1 MTTLPPPPARLEPI
15 EEQLR
20 TAIFENKNTEW
31 TEKARRFCSLHGR
44 HLRKKAKECFGTE
57 ADAHLKWMASLL
69 LHVPDAYELP
79 CDPAWLSSALYAIDA
94 QYPAPADQSVKADE
108 QVNTLMAWHRAGNRL
123 PEQPAQGSVFSYTPG
138 LWSTEAQQ
146 ALPVLILSPN
156 PFSLFTL
163 SVMQLCLQLNIPI
176 AGLLLRSF
184 TPSRFI
190 AEFRRDGF
198 SLLLRRIWRKLVLRA
213 DENPDRSTLSLSQLL
228 KGLGNTEGDVRK
240 LAQAQNIPVM
250 SAAEWNTED
259 VATWVKKQSPQI
271 GLFTGGGM
279 TRASLQS
286 CFPIGI
292 LNVHMG
298 HLPGHKGMDVV
309 EAPVLEGKRNNVG
322 ATVHIMD
329 EGLDTGP
336 IIQRMNFNPDPC
348 NTLGTLR
355 NEISGLM
362 PILSIDSALGLSSG
376 RLIPQPQIKAG
387 RQYYFIH
394 SRLKPV
400 LKAAIESHSSN
411 EPGSYNDVHTKIIA
425 DLNQASLGI
434 DQ

>member
-1 MTTLPPPPARLEPI
+1 MTTPLPPPPARLEPVA
-15 EEQLR
+15 EQLR
-20 TAIFENKNTEW
+20 TEIFTSRNAEW
-31 TEKARRFCSLHGR
+31 TEKVRRFCSLHGR
-44 HLRKKAKECFGTE
+44 HLLKKAKERFGAE
-57 ADAHLKWMASLL
+57 ADAHLQWMASLL

-79 CDPAWLSSALYAIDA
+79 CDPAWLSAALYAIDA
-94 QYPAPADQSVKADE
+94 QNPAPAEQVVKAEE
-108 QVNTLMAWHRAGNRL
+108 QVNTLMAWHHAGNRL
-123 PEQPAQGSVFSYTPG
+123 AEQPAQGSVFSYTPG
-138 LWSTEAQQ
+138 LWSTEARQ
-146 ALPVLILSPN
+146 AQPVLILSPN
-156 PFSLFTL
+156 PFSLYTL
-163 SVMQLCLQLNIPI
+163 SVMQLCLRLNIPI

-198 SLLLRRIWRKLVLRA
+198 SLLRKIWRKLILRA
-213 DENPDRSTLSLSQLL
+213 DENPDSSPLSLSQLL

-240 LAQAQNIPVM
+240 LAQAHNIPVM

-271 GLFTGGGM
+271 ELFTGGGM

-298 HLPGHKGMDVV
+298 HLPGYKGMDVV
-309 EAPVLEGKRNNVG
+309 QAPVLEGRRNNVG

-336 IIQRMNFNPDPC
+336 IIQRLNFNPDPC
-348 NTLGTLR
+348 NSLGTLR

-362 PILSIDSALGLSSG
+362 PVISIDSALGLSSG
-376 RLIPQPQIKAG
+376 RLTPQPQIKGG

-394 SRLKPV
+394 SRLQPV

-411 EPGSYNDVHTKIIA
+411 EPGSYNDVYTKIIA
-425 DLNQASLGI
+425 DLNQASLEI